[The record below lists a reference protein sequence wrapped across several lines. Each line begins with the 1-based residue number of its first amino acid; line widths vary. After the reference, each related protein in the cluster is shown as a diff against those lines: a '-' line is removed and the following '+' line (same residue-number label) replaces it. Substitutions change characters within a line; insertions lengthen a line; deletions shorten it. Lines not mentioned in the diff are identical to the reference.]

1 MFLKQQL
8 WEKNAKPSWNGK
20 TYGNPWKKPLKASK
34 SIADA
39 VVKPSQKPMA
49 AASLTTILAS
59 LSWGMWECRLPPPW
73 CGCSLSGTRKSWR
86 RPVFFFFPSV
96 GWLHPHEVSMYYI
109 YIYMIICIY
118 IYILF
123 IIIHIL
129 MILMRN
135 QHAESTKRE
144 LTKKW
149 YGSKLGIQ
157 FKMVNSKI

>member
-86 RPVFFFFPSV
+86 RPVFFFFSV
-96 GWLHPHEVSMYYI
+96 RRLAAPPWSEYVLYIYDNMYI
-109 YIYMIICIY
+109 YIIY
-118 IYILF
+118 NHTYSDDSD
-123 IIIHIL
+123 
-129 MILMRN
+129 
-135 QHAESTKRE
+135 EKSTCWIDKTRAY
-144 LTKKW
+144 K
-149 YGSKLGIQ
+149 
-157 FKMVNSKI
+157 KMVWVKIGYPI

>member
-73 CGCSLSGTRKSWR
+73 CGCSLSGTRKSWG
-86 RPVFFFFPSV
+86 RPVFFFSV
-96 GWLHPHEVSMYYI
+96 RRLAAPPWSEYVLYI
-109 YIYMIICIY
+109 YDNMY